1 MKNIVNLVNFP
12 EKYAVF
18 RLKILFFSFFC
29 SYLGKYS
36 IYNIEIWYG
45 VGVYRT
51 HFFGFGTESLKPNI
65 ENRYSVPNLLKPNI
79 VTRYSAEPEPN
90 SSLKMM

>member
-1 MKNIVNLVNFP
+1 M
-12 EKYAVF
+12 
-18 RLKILFFSFFC
+18 
-29 SYLGKYS
+29 GKAGPR
-36 IYNIEIWYG
+36 EEEVDHAPG
-45 VGVYRT
+45 LLLGVYRT